1 MHNLIVTRFENKVV
15 NICIDT
21 FRYIYCK
28 VIKEGYNY
36 ENFKLAKVE
45 NIDKVKLASEA
56 SQENFAFLATKYEKI
71 AKLEHLV
78 CPKVGGLKPT
88 CAPPTFESGGGGG
101 HMPPLPPPPFSYALE
116 SWVMSFILTT
126 SE

>member
-1 MHNLIVTRFENKVV
+1 MKILSKLRF
-15 NICIDT
+15 
-21 FRYIYCK
+21 
-28 VIKEGYNY
+28 
-36 ENFKLAKVE
+36 E

-88 CAPPTFESGGGGG
+88 CAPPPHFWKWGGGA
-101 HMPPLPPPPFSYALE
+101 HAPAAPPPSPTPLLSVCL
-116 SWVMSFILTT
+116 SVCDKQI
-126 SE
+126 